1 MKNFL
6 LTMLIGA
13 FTVIT
18 ANNDCFH
25 IVVKGDNLYRI
36 GIKYKTNEEGLKKLN
51 PNLSPS
57 LSLGQKLKVPCI
69 DGKQQE
75 SVTPSAPKQPTSVSQ
90 PDEFQGNYI
99 YHSIVKGETV
109 YNLTRKYGVSEAQF
123 FKDNPEVKEYGLKLG
138 EVVRLYQRDKSSED
152 EIAIDGYFL
161 KVSRAGKLN
170 PFKVD
175 TNKLK
180 DSTYVNIAVM
190 LPFLFEENVEFLKR
204 FKDEQDPELYIK
216 TRVFLELYQG
226 IKMAVDSAVRA
237 GLNAQLFVFD
247 TKADT
252 SEIKRIISSPIFK
265 KMDLIIGPGYTNT
278 FVYAAKLLK
287 DTNIPL
293 VSPFSK
299 KDQVIKGFP
308 NTVRIIPSDKS
319 HFKAIGKCVAKNYLK
334 ENIII
339 AMENKNN
346 HAAAKI
352 IQREIIASSLLGD
365 SSQTVIPS
373 IVEGYTAPIDSLQEG
388 VKNIIILA
396 NNKEAFSSKLTA
408 KLIPSS
414 SKFEI
419 LLFGLDDLKEYRNI
433 EVDYWDSLNIHITSS
448 SEIKYGSNL
457 ADQFLASYFKKYYSE
472 PSSSAFT
479 GYDFTLLILN
489 QLLEERKYSH
499 SQLVGDSFKGGIR
512 DYRFKYNGDKNG
524 ISNNSVYVYKY
535 SNFNFIKLND

>member
-6 LTMLIGA
+6 LTILTGA
-13 FTVIT
+13 FTVLT

-161 KVSRAGKLN
+161 KVSKTSKLH

-252 SEIKRIISSPIFK
+252 SEIKRIISSPILK

-319 HFKAIGKCVAKNYLK
+319 HFKAIGKCIAKNYLK

>member
-1 MKNFL
+1 MNNFL
-6 LTMLIGA
+6 FIILIGD
-13 FTVIT
+13 FSVIT

-57 LSLGQKLKVPCI
+57 LSLGQKVKVPCI
-69 DGKQQE
+69 DGKQHE
-75 SVTPSAPKQPTSVSQ
+75 SENSSTQKQPTSVSQ

-161 KVSRAGKLN
+161 KVSKTSKLN

-190 LPFLFEENVEFLKR
+190 LPFLFEQNIEFLKR
-204 FKDEQDPELYIK
+204 FKDEQEPQLYKK

-226 IKMAVDSAVRA
+226 IKMAVDSAVKA

-252 SEIKRIISSPIFK
+252 SEIKRIISSPILK

-287 DTNIPL
+287 GTNIPL

-308 NTVRIIPSDKS
+308 NTVRIIPSEKS

-339 AMENKNN
+339 AMENKSN

-373 IVEGYTAPIDSLQEG
+373 IVDGYTAPIDSLKEG
-388 VKNIIILA
+388 AKNIIILA

-419 LLFGLDDLKEYRNI
+419 LLFGLDDLKKYKNI

-448 SEIKYGSNL
+448 SEIKYGSPL

-489 QLLEERKYSH
+489 ELLEERTYSH
-499 SQLVGDSFKGGIR
+499 NQLVGDSFKGGIR

>member
-1 MKNFL
+1 
-6 LTMLIGA
+6 MLIGA

-75 SVTPSAPKQPTSVSQ
+75 SVTPSAPKQPISVSQ

-109 YNLTRKYGVSEAQF
+109 YNLTRRYGVSEAQF

-138 EVVRLYQRDKSSED
+138 GVVRLYQRDKSSED

-161 KVSRAGKLN
+161 KVSRSGKLN

-204 FKDEQDPELYIK
+204 FKDEQDPELYAK

-226 IKMAVDSAVRA
+226 IKMAVDSAVKA

-252 SEIKRIISSPIFK
+252 SEIKNIISSPILK

-448 SEIKYGSNL
+448 SEIKYGSTL
-457 ADQFLASYFKKYYSE
+457 ADQFLASYFKKYYAE

-489 QLLEERKYSH
+489 ELLEERKYSH

-535 SNFNFIKLND
+535 SNFNFVKLND